1 MKEFLEF
8 IVRFLVE
15 RPDQVHVTEAASEG
29 RVTLRVE
36 VAEVDRGKVIGKHG
50 RTAEA
55 LRTLVTAAAARHGQR
70 ALLEIVQ

>member
-15 RPDQVHVTEAASEG
+15 RPDQVRVTEAASEG
-29 RVTLRVE
+29 RLILRLE
-36 VAEVDRGKVIGKHG
+36 VADGDRGKVIGKHG

>member
-15 RPDQVHVTEAASEG
+15 QPDRVRVSEAASEG
-29 RVTLRVE
+29 RLILRLE
-36 VAEVDRGKVIGKHG
+36 VADADRGKVIGKHG

>member
-1 MKEFLEF
+1 MKEFLEY
-8 IVRFLVE
+8 IVRYLVE
-15 RPDQVHVTEAASEG
+15 RPDMVRVTEAAAEG
-29 RVTLRVE
+29 RLILRVE
-36 VAEVDRGKVIGKHG
+36 VADGDRGKVIGKHG

>member
-8 IVRFLVE
+8 IVRYLVE
-15 RPDQVHVTEAASEG
+15 KPDLVRVSEAASEG
-29 RVTLRVE
+29 RLILRLE
-36 VAEVDRGKVIGKHG
+36 VADADRGKVIGKHG